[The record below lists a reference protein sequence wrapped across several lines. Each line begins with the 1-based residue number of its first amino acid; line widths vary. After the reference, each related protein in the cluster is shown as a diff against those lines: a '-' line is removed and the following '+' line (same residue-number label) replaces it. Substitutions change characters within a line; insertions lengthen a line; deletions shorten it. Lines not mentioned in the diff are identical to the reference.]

1 MSRTYRRDWR
11 DKLRVEK
18 CDMRPKKYKKVSA
31 LKYSEVVPGRVY
43 KRIVSEKERE
53 ECEDV

>member
-18 CDMRPKKYKKVSA
+18 SDMRPKKYKKVSA
-31 LKYSEVVPGRVY
+31 LKYSPLSPKGL
-43 KRIVSEKERE
+43 
-53 ECEDV
+53 